1 VSHVSL
7 LTTADEVIA
16 RLNRRQDLMRDG
28 GSMGLARP
36 DTSDVALGQKA
47 TSRHVRMASAL
58 PQKQV
63 C

>member
-1 VSHVSL
+1 MSHASL

-16 RLNRRQDLMRDG
+16 RLNRRQDLMREG

-47 TSRHVRMASAL
+47 TSRGMSE
-58 PQKQV
+58 
-63 C
+63 